1 MANFW
6 LLQPKIK
13 PYQKSF
19 TRNWKRM
26 GVIFHSLLVTHW
38 NSLVAHYS
46 LQNLLVT
53 RCRSCSLQNI
63 TRYFSQNSLV
73 TRCGNSSLQKV
84 TRYSWQNLLVTRCR
98 SCSLQKITRHSLWKK
113 PGNQCSLKPI
123 KIGEFYLF
131 ILYFQLTKNRERFR
145 TQQN

>member
-46 LQNLLVT
+46 LQNHSLLDAEVAGCKKSLATRCKICSLLVAEVARCKISLLTSRKILSLLVAEIPRCKKSLVTRGKICLLRVAEVARCKKLLVT
-53 RCRSCSLQNI
+53 RYGKN
-63 TRYFSQNSLV
+63 
-73 TRCGNSSLQKV
+73 
-84 TRYSWQNLLVTRCR
+84 
-98 SCSLQKITRHSLWKK
+98 
-113 PGNQCSLKPI
+113 PGTNVL
-123 KIGEFYLF
+123 
-131 ILYFQLTKNRERFR
+131 
-145 TQQN
+145 